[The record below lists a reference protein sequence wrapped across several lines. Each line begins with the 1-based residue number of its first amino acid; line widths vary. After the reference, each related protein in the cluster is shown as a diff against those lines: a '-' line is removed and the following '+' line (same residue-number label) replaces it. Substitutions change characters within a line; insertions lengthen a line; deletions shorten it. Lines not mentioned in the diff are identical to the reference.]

1 MAAVAPLLRTSPMP
15 SRPASTPRPQAPCSR
30 FADGDPGAILR
41 AARDA
46 LAAGTHPVLAIVVE
60 TEGSTYAA
68 PGTLALFGEA
78 LQHGWI
84 SGGCL
89 EPEIARL
96 AMEAAAGEHIGW
108 LEIDTTDDG
117 ALFLGSAVGCRGRQL
132 IALLPLAALPGVDTA
147 LQAWLGDRQ
156 DLTITLDRHG
166 DIGWHIGARSGHWR
180 LPSDPVP
187 PSAVAQW
194 PVIVRR
200 APSVLVLGTGPETPV
215 LVPMLRTL
223 GWRVVV
229 ADTRP
234 AWRARVAPDI
244 DVIEATPTDA
254 IATHADADVA
264 LVMHH
269 GFEADRDALE
279 ALAASN
285 IPFIGL
291 LGPERRRRDL
301 FKLLRPND
309 RDALTDRLQSPVGV
323 PGCGRGAAA
332 IALSI
337 ATQLQ
342 QWRGAHA

>member
-1 MAAVAPLLRTSPMP
+1 MP
-15 SRPASTPRPQAPCSR
+15 TAPASVPRAQAPPSR
-30 FADGDPGAILR
+30 FADGDPGAVLR

-46 LAAGTHPVLAIVVE
+46 LAAGTRPILAIVVE

-96 AMEAAAGEHIGW
+96 AMDTAAAERIGW

-132 IALLPLAALPGVDTA
+132 IALLPLAALPGFDA
-147 LQAWLGDRQ
+147 PLQAWLADHQ
-156 DLTITLDRHG
+156 DLAITLDRHG
-166 DIGWHIGARSGHWR
+166 DIDWRIGAHRGHWR

-187 PSAVAQW
+187 PSAVNRW
-194 PVIVRR
+194 PVAVRR
-200 APSVLVLGTGPETPV
+200 APSALVLGTGPETPL
-215 LVPMLRTL
+215 LVPMLRAL
-223 GWRVVV
+223 GWRVCV
-229 ADTRP
+229 ADARP
-234 AWRARVAPDI
+234 TWRERVAPDI
-244 DVIEATPTDA
+244 DVADLAPTAA
-254 IATHADADVA
+254 IAAQPDADVA

-279 ALAASN
+279 ALAASR
-285 IPFIGL
+285 IPFVGL

-301 FKLLRPND
+301 FKLLRPAD
-309 RDALTDRLQSPVGV
+309 RDALVARLQSPVGV

-342 QWRGAHA
+342 LWRGAHA

>member
-1 MAAVAPLLRTSPMP
+1 MPMP
-15 SRPASTPRPQAPCSR
+15 MPTVPASTPRPQAPPSR
-30 FADGDPGAILR
+30 FADGDPGAVLQ

-46 LAAGTHPVLAIVVE
+46 LAAGTRPVLAIVVE

-96 AMEAAAGEHIGW
+96 AMAAAAGERVGW

-132 IALLPLAALPGVDTA
+132 IALLPLAALDDIDTA
-147 LQAWLGDRQ
+147 LQAWLAEHQ
-156 DLTITLDRHG
+156 DLTITLDREG
-166 DIGWHIGARSGHWR
+166 AIDWRIGARRWQWR
-180 LPSDPVP
+180 LPSGPVP
-187 PSAVAQW
+187 PSEVDHW
-194 PVIVRR
+194 PISVRR
-200 APSVLVLGTGPETPV
+200 MPSALVLGTGPETPV

-223 GWRVVV
+223 GWRVVI
-229 ADTRP
+229 AEARP

-244 DVIEATPTDA
+244 DVIEVPPTAA
-254 IATHADADVA
+254 ITAHADADVA

-279 ALAASN
+279 ALAASH

-301 FKLLRPND
+301 FKLLRAQD
-309 RDALTDRLQSPVGV
+309 RDALAERLQSPVGV

-342 QWRGAHA
+342 LWRGAHA

>member
-1 MAAVAPLLRTSPMP
+1 MPTAPALLPRAQMP
-15 SRPASTPRPQAPCSR
+15 RSR
-30 FADGDPGAILR
+30 FADGDPGTVLQ

-46 LAAGTHPVLAIVVE
+46 LTAGQRPVLAVVVE

-78 LQHGWI
+78 RPHGWI

-96 AMEAAAGEHIGW
+96 AMDAAATQQVGW

-132 IALLPLAALPGVDTA
+132 IALLPLAALRGIDTA
-147 LQAWLGDRQ
+147 LQAWLADHQ
-156 DLTITLDRHG
+156 DLTIVFGRDG
-166 DIGWHIGARSGHWR
+166 DIDCRIGARRWHWR
-180 LPSDPVP
+180 LPSEPVP
-187 PSAVAQW
+187 PSAVDRW
-194 PVIVRR
+194 PVVVRR
-200 APSVLVLGTGPETPV
+200 APAVLVLGTGPETPV
-215 LVPMLRTL
+215 LAPMLRTL

-229 ADTRP
+229 ADARD

-244 DVIEATPTDA
+244 DVIEAAPTAA
-254 IATHADADVA
+254 IAAHADADVA

-269 GFEADRDALE
+269 SFEADRNALE
-279 ALAASN
+279 ALADSR

-301 FKLLRPND
+301 FKLLRAED
-309 RDALTDRLQSPVGV
+309 RDPLAERLQSPVGV

-342 QWRGAHA
+342 LWRGVHA